1 MVNNAFCADMHTA
14 TLTAMPSTA
23 PLAGSPTS
31 PVTEASTSLDNVT
44 GIAHSRELYQQRIGQ
59 E

>member
-14 TLTAMPSTA
+14 TLTAMSSTA

-31 PVTEASTSLDNVT
+31 PITEESTSLDNVT
-44 GIAHSRELYQQRIGQ
+44 GIAHSRELYQ
-59 E
+59 